1 MNDPFEKQISIAR
14 SAAPLVEVQN
24 LSMRFRMPTEKVD
37 NVKEFFIKLLTRKL
51 RYRDFW
57 VLKNIS
63 FRVDPGES
71 VGILGRNGAG
81 KSTLLKLISGI
92 IEPTDGT
99 VKVQGNVVPLLK
111 LGAGFDPDATGEENV
126 YLNGAMLGYS
136 KREMKE
142 RYDRIVEFAE
152 LGDFMN
158 LPLKNY
164 SSGMVARLGFAIAV
178 DVDPDLLI
186 VDEVLAVGDA
196 AFQQKCSEKISS
208 LQKNGT
214 TLLLVSHS
222 AAQVKA
228 LCKRAL
234 WIKNGEVV
242 MYDDA
247 KTVSDAYAADC
258 VIKQKEKYL

>member
-1 MNDPFEKQISIAR
+1 MRDRLSKIENVVDSDA
-14 SAAPLVEVQN
+14 LVAVEDV
-24 LSMRFRMPTEKVD
+24 SMRFRMPTEKVD
-37 NVKEFFIKLLTRKL
+37 NAKEFLIKLLKRQL

-57 VLKNIS
+57 VLRNIS
-63 FRVDPGES
+63 FQVKRGES

-81 KSTLLKLISGI
+81 KSTLLRLISGI
-92 IEPTDGT
+92 IEPTSGRI
-99 VKVQGNVVPLLK
+99 VVQGSVAPLLK

-126 YLNGAMLGYS
+126 YLNGAMLGFGR
-136 KREMKE
+136 KEMKV
-142 RYDRIVEFAE
+142 RYERIVEFAE
-152 LGDFMN
+152 LGEFMN

-178 DVDPDLLI
+178 DVEPDLLI

-196 AFQQKCSEKISS
+196 SFQQKCAEKIAS
-208 LQKNGT
+208 LMRNGT

-222 AAQVKA
+222 AAQVKQ

-247 KTVSDAYAADC
+247 NIVSDAYAAD
-258 VIKQKEKYL
+258 VK

>member
-1 MNDPFEKQISIAR
+1 MKETFETQSSIVP
-14 SAAPLVEVQN
+14 SASPLVQVQN
-24 LSMRFRMPTEKVD
+24 LSMRFRMPAEKVD
-37 NVKEFFIKLLTRKL
+37 NVKEFVIKFLTRKL

-63 FRVDPGES
+63 FRVDRGES

-92 IEPTDGT
+92 IEPTQGT
-99 VKVQGNVVPLLK
+99 ITVQGNVVPLLK

-126 YLNGAMLGYS
+126 YLNGAMLGYG

-152 LGDFMN
+152 LGDFMK

-234 WIKNGEVV
+234 WIKEGEIV

-258 VIKQKEKYL
+258 TIKQKEKSV